1 MRSRTLLLFA
11 LCSLP
16 LYTEALL
23 AGDAACRPEM
33 KMKHLSERLRGEPK
47 TLLAGELII
56 DPVSRLRGGFL
67 AKWSG
72 GGFEFT
78 QEQEAVFAET
88 AKLMSRAA
96 NFYLL
101 EAGALLVSFAM
112 TVADTRQFDA
122 KAAVLLFWGIHH
134 GWCGIHAMRGAEC
147 FQAIKRTQGNDI
159 DYLMDAVLIQ
169 KEYWKQLL
177 APAYV
182 RIACI
187 VVLIGFHIMTSGE

>member
-1 MRSRTLLLFA
+1 
-11 LCSLP
+11 
-16 LYTEALL
+16 
-23 AGDAACRPEM
+23 M

-96 NFYLL
+96 STILMRRAVFLSFSSPFPPIQADTVRADFYLL

-134 GWCGIHAMRGAEC
+134 VGSS
-147 FQAIKRTQGNDI
+147 KTK
-159 DYLMDAVLIQ
+159 L
-169 KEYWKQLL
+169 
-177 APAYV
+177 
-182 RIACI
+182 
-187 VVLIGFHIMTSGE
+187 